1 MLPVD
6 LEAMI
11 QMDELSGR
19 DHQDEFLVGQMITEE
34 RVSRSGPRGRQ
45 IEKLAVLV
53 ESHRM
58 RGEPAESERE
68 PRFVYEPAPYG
79 PMLQVVFAPFLHVRV
94 ACLFNRRKVR
104 ARAVPERHHN
114 RLMPAFI
121 ELLG

>member
-1 MLPVD
+1 
-6 LEAMI
+6 MI

-34 RVSRSGPRGRQ
+34 RVSRSGPSGRQ

-68 PRFVYEPAPYG
+68 PSFVYEPTPYCL
-79 PMLQVVFAPFLHVRV
+79 MLRVIFAPFIHVRM

-104 ARAVPERHHN
+104 ARAVPERHRN
-114 RLMPAFI
+114 GLMAALI
-121 ELLG
+121 ELLS